1 VILEPRDEWL
11 MKEVPHSQ
19 RRTISPSCDQVSSRV
34 TPGGERT
41 ARGGPFAV
49 APADAE
55 RLRGRVERA
64 LAHVRRTSGRGP
76 DAPARG
82 PGAAPT
88 AVAAVTVPIAA
99 GLDLSAAVL
108 AARRTGDRFACLE
121 QPDRNGF
128 VLAGLGQAVTLEA
141 RGAERFAEVSSRARE
156 LGRVAF
162 ADDPAEDPLRPPA
175 AGPVFVGGFAFA
187 DEGGSSPEWSGLAPA
202 CLVLPQVTLVRQG
215 GEARMTLAAAVHPD
229 DDADAVVERLVARA
243 GELAESSMP
252 LLDPDPVKRRRVAS
266 AAPPSHYEHAVERAV
281 ERIRAGELEKVV
293 LAREVR
299 AHAPAQH
306 DPAAVLGALRELFPA
321 CYCWCVGT
329 PEAAFVG
336 ASPELLV
343 RREGQRAQTVAL
355 AGTTRRSADPAVDDH
370 LGEQLL
376 RSAKDRE
383 EQAIVS
389 RRIERTLEPVSL
401 WVAAAD
407 EPVLV
412 RVTGVQHLATPIRAQ
427 LADPVPAVELAG
439 LLLPTPA
446 VGGEPREAALPLIP
460 ALEGLDRGWYA
471 GAVGWTDLAED
482 GEFCVALR
490 CALLRGRVAHLYAG
504 CGIVRDSVP
513 AEELAETEVKLQALL
528 PLLS

>member
-1 VILEPRDEWL
+1 MGDE
-11 MKEVPHSQ
+11 EG
-19 RRTISPSCDQVSSRV
+19 RTFSPSCDAVSIRV
-34 TPGGERT
+34 TAGD
-41 ARGGPFAV
+41 ARFALG
-49 APADAE
+49 ARAQE
-55 RLRGRVERA
+55 RLRDRVERA
-64 LAHVRRTSGRGP
+64 LAHVRRAAGP
-76 DAPARG
+76 RLG
-82 PGAAPT
+82 VVPT
-88 AVAAVTVPIAA
+88 AVAAVTVPLPAA
-99 GLDLSAAVL
+99 GSSAAAELDLSAAVL
-108 AARRTGDRFACLE
+108 AARRPDDRYACLE
-121 QPDRNGF
+121 QPDRDGF
-128 VLAGLGQAVTLEA
+128 VLAGLGQAVVLEA
-141 RGAERFAEVSSRARE
+141 TGAERFADVAARARE
-156 LGRVAF
+156 LGRAAF
-162 ADDPAEDPLRPPA
+162 TDDPAEDPLRPPA

-187 DEGGSSPEWSGLAPA
+187 EAGGSSPEWSGFSPA
-202 CLVLPQVTLVRQG
+202 CLVLPELALVRQG
-215 GEARMTLAAAVHPD
+215 SEARMTLTAAVHPD
-229 DDADAVVERLVARA
+229 DDPDAVVESLVARA
-243 GELAESSMP
+243 GEPAESSMP
-252 LLDPDPVKRRRVAS
+252 LLDPDPVERTRVAS

-281 ERIRAGELEKVV
+281 ERIHAGELEKVV

-299 AHAPAQH
+299 AHAPADH
-306 DPAAVLGALRELFPA
+306 NPAAVLGALRELFPA

-329 PEAAFVG
+329 PGAAFVG

-383 EQAIVS
+383 EQAIVT
-389 RRIERTLEPVSL
+389 RRIERTLAPVSL
-401 WVAAAD
+401 WVAAAE

-412 RVTGVQHLATPIRAQ
+412 KVTGVQHLATPIRAQ

-528 PLLS
+528 PLVS